1 MKLSSLIGHA
11 SYLAS
16 LIEKSRD
23 PSDRLASQYFRSKK
37 YIGSKER
44 RFLSESVFFHLR
56 ILSLS
61 RYLTDSC
68 FDLLHN
74 ESAGKIEFITSLIL
88 AKQFNDH
95 EMISFAPYELLLRAG
110 NSGEFRVLVN
120 ECLSDILNTDS
131 TLDQYSMI
139 LTGYNKLAKNISSV
153 SNCPGNSN
161 LKLLSDYFIMPEF
174 LLMSL
179 LTYLNIDQISAISKA
194 MMDSAPAGIRIQGK
208 SIDRNDLIKSLC
220 LEENHYK
227 SGSISPSC
235 INIYKRIQIISS
247 IPYKNG
253 FIEIQDEGSQLIGF
267 ALNPAPKS
275 RVLDACAGAGGKT
288 MHIADL
294 QNDSGHIVSADIDLK
309 KLKELNKRAARA
321 GFNSINTFLWQTNPG
336 KKASSKQKEQYNKLF
351 NRPFDYVLVDAPC
364 SGSGTVRRSP
374 MQKWRL
380 NEKLIQKHS
389 RKQFELLSKYS
400 EYVRPGGILVY
411 ATCSILPQ
419 ENNYVIDKFMDVHP
433 DFEPSPLAGIFKEND
448 IEIANLE
455 KNQHFLT
462 LLPGIHGTDG
472 FFMARFKRTVCNI

>member
-16 LIEKSRD
+16 LIEKSRE

-61 RYLTDSC
+61 RYLTDNC
-68 FDLLHN
+68 FELLHDEIN
-74 ESAGKIEFITSLIL
+74 AKFEFLVSIVLANHFSESGSLNFSPAELIERIGLGRNL
-88 AKQFNDH
+88 NK
-95 EMISFAPYELLLRAG
+95 
-110 NSGEFRVLVN
+110 LVN
-120 ECLSDILNTDS
+120 EYVTEFPELNIQEDITSIILSH
-131 TLDQYSMI
+131 
-139 LTGYNKLAKNISSV
+139 YNKLENIV
-153 SNCPGNSN
+153 SDINCNKSAMDTEI
-161 LKLLSDYFIMPEF
+161 LSAYHIMPEYM
-174 LLMSL
+174 LKSL
-179 LTYLNIDQISAISKA
+179 LSYLNSGDIQKISNA
-194 MMDSAPAGIRIQGK
+194 MMNSAPVGIRIQGK
-208 SIDRNDLIKSLC
+208 NADKNELLKSLE
-220 LEENHYK
+220 LDENNYN
-227 SGSISPSC
+227 SGILSPSC

-267 ALNPAPKS
+267 ALNPAHKS

-288 MHIADL
+288 IHIADL

-419 ENNYVIDKFMDVHP
+419 ENNHVIDRFMDEHP

-455 KNQHFLT
+455 KKSAFSYTFTRDSRNGRFL
-462 LLPGIHGTDG
+462 HGPVQKDS
-472 FFMARFKRTVCNI
+472 V